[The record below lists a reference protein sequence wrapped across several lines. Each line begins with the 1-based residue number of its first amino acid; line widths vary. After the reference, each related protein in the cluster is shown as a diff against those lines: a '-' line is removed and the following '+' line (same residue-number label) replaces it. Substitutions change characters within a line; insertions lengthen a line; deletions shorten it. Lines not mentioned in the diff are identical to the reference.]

1 MVDPL
6 PLGVCLDQPGGQL
19 MVLDANIT
27 ATYLIVD
34 QSPLLQEPMNPHDS
48 SHITSQIPPTSRNSQ
63 ILSRVQPI
71 GIDHEIPIILVDTR
85 RLASVPIGEEF
96 R

>member
-1 MVDPL
+1 MVGPL
-6 PLGVCLDQPGGQL
+6 PLGVCLDQPASQL
-19 MVLDANIT
+19 IVPYKKIA
-27 ATYLIVD
+27 AAYLIID
-34 QSPLLQEPMNPHDS
+34 QSPLLQEPMDPHDS

-71 GIDHEIPIILVDTR
+71 SIDHEISIILVYTR
-85 RLASVPIGEEF
+85 RLAPVPIGKEF